1 MGTMMDLFSPR
12 WLWDTLK
19 SSCGEK
25 KTNRRKRKKKKRRK
39 INKKKK
45 KKVNL
50 LSCKLMA
57 ELAAW
62 LLMKNMFSL
71 KLFKLTSFEIC

>member
-39 INKKKK
+39 INKKKEK
-45 KKVNL
+45 KSQPAFMQIDGRTGSMTSHEKYV
-50 LSCKLMA
+50 
-57 ELAAW
+57 
-62 LLMKNMFSL
+62 FS
-71 KLFKLTSFEIC
+71 